1 MGKIEKF
8 FCGVW
13 FVLRNNRKVRLLTSL
28 TSILIVLTL
37 VLGIIDNTKAVA
49 TMSNF
54 NSMVEDLDFAIGGEI
69 AGIKILANG
78 VLVIGVDDALSGIKE
93 GDIILSLDDVT
104 VESNADITE
113 YINMEN
119 VANNGSVKATIVR
132 DGKTLEKEI
141 ELKYSASTNK
151 YELGLWVKDSSAGI
165 GTITFYEKS
174 TGYYAALGHGIT
186 ETRENIV
193 VPINSGAIV
202 KATIQSIKKGEPKE
216 AGDIKGV
223 IYKEVIGQIYNNTLN
238 GIYGKLENMDNVKS
252 KETVN
257 VARKDEIK
265 TGTAY
270 IYCTLD
276 NNKVEKYEININ
288 AVLMDSTG
296 NKNMIIQITDA
307 SLIEKTGGIVQG
319 MSGSPIVQNGKLV
332 GAVTHVFLNDPTKG
346 YAVFAENMVKDLV
359 EAITSEKEDN

>member
-1 MGKIEKF
+1 MEKIEKF

-13 FVLRNNRKVRLLTSL
+13 VVFKNNRKVRLYASL
-28 TSILIVLTL
+28 TSILIVLTV
-37 VLGIIDNTKAVA
+37 VLGLIDRSELVMTV
-49 TMSNF
+49 SNF
-54 NSMVEDLDFAIGGEI
+54 NTMVEDLDFVVGGEI

-78 VLVIGVDDALSGIKE
+78 VLVIGVDDAYSGIKE
-93 GDIILSLDDVT
+93 GDIILSLDDVA

-113 YINMEN
+113 YINMEK
-119 VANNGSVKATIVR
+119 VANIGKVKATIVR
-132 DGKTLEKEI
+132 RDKTLEKEL

-165 GTITFYEKS
+165 GTITFYEKN

-223 IYKEVIGQIYNNTLN
+223 IYKEVIGQIYKNTLN
-238 GIYGKLENMDNVKS
+238 GIYGKLENVESLKN
-252 KETVN
+252 KESIK

-265 TGTAY
+265 TGAAY
-270 IYCTLD
+270 IYCLLD
-276 NNKVEKYEININ
+276 NSEIEKYEININ
-288 AVLMDSTG
+288 AVLMESSG
-296 NKNMIIQITDA
+296 NKNMIIQITDKT
-307 SLIEKTGGIVQG
+307 LIEKTGGIVQG
-319 MSGSPIVQNGKLV
+319 MSGSPIVQDGKLI

-346 YAVFAENMVKDLV
+346 YAVFAENMIQDLCSV
-359 EAITSEKEDN
+359 ITESEGET